1 MTSKEKNQICKLRN
15 KGLSYSKIAEQ
26 TGFSESTIKSFF
38 RRENLRNAN
47 VKEINTKCKYCG
59 KELIQTKGH
68 RQKKFCS
75 DKCRFAWWKSAESE
89 IPEDSPY
96 IFKCKNCGKKFNRCG
111 KKNRKYCSFGC
122 YIVDRFKIKKF

>member
-1 MTSKEKNQICKLRN
+1 MTTKEKNQICKLRN
-15 KGLSYSKIAEQ
+15 KGLSYRKIAEQ
-26 TGFSESTIKSFF
+26 TGFSENTIKSFF
-38 RRENLRNAN
+38 RRENLRNDE
-47 VKEINTKCKYCG
+47 KEINKKCKYCG
-59 KELIQTKGH
+59 KKLVQTKGH
-68 RQKKFCS
+68 RPKKFCS

-111 KKNRKYCSFGC
+111 KKDRKYCSFGC